1 MIVTTESVASEN
13 LTNARRE
20 ESPFLV
26 FRLSWVAYISEVW
39 LAAIRLLVIGLIT
52 LAMVYI
58 FAGVSKTPPMDWL
71 FLVGIFVTLLWTAYS
86 IALKWSVRLYTDEI
100 GVWVYSGIFPWE
112 TGVSGAKWQDISE
125 STYTRGFMSWIMR
138 SFSVRVG
145 HRFTNGAELYVENI
159 HRGNLA
165 VEHINGVLASIA
177 GRVSRVG

>member
-1 MIVTTESVASEN
+1 
-13 LTNARRE
+13 
-20 ESPFLV
+20 
-26 FRLSWVAYISEVW
+26 VAYIREVW
-39 LAAIRLLVIGLIT
+39 LIVIRLLIMGLIT
-52 LAMVYI
+52 LAVVYI
-58 FAGVSKTPPMDWL
+58 VSTVTKKPPMDWL

-86 IALKWSVRLYTDEI
+86 IALKRSVRLYTDEA

-112 TGVSGAKWQDISE
+112 AGASGVKWQDISE
-125 STYTRGFMSWIMR
+125 SSYTPGFIGWLLR

-165 VEHINGVLASIA
+165 VEHINGVLMNIA